1 MSQEQFSILI
11 KKCLITLFVIV
22 RLDSIKLVTVTQPK
36 RPTGC
41 SLLITLCLRDSEF
54 GMVEWQRSY
63 FVLIIL
69 VRHMN
74 YCVIIKWDKV
84 AR

>member
-1 MSQEQFSILI
+1 M
-11 KKCLITLFVIV
+11 CLITLFVI
-22 RLDSIKLVTVTQPK
+22 LDSLKLVTVTLSK

-69 VRHMN
+69 GHNMN
-74 YCVIIKWDKV
+74 YCVIFKWDKA